1 MHTVHTSRSQSR
13 GKSHVFHEENTR
25 SMQLEIDHLRRRMRC
40 ERRRR
45 TPSNSD
51 FSFDN
56 DGDGSYRSRSRNPP
70 SEPLSCDEDHH
81 YKHGRES
88 PHCKGLGNDA
98 MRRALNQI
106 SKSPFTHRIEGGKF
120 PRRFTQPT
128 FTMCNGRMNP
138 IEHVSHF
145 NERMAVH
152 SKNDP
157 DVQGVPIQFGAC
169 GN

>member
-70 SEPLSCDEDHH
+70 SEPFSCDEDHH

-98 MRRALNQI
+98 MSRALNQI
-106 SKSPFTHRIEGGKF
+106 SKSPFTHRIEGGKI

-128 FTMCNGRMNP
+128 FTMCN
-138 IEHVSHF
+138 V
-145 NERMAVH
+145 
-152 SKNDP
+152 
-157 DVQGVPIQFGAC
+157 
-169 GN
+169 